1 MLNRMFWLL
10 PSLAALPLCAQ
21 VGPCTATLSDVRS
34 QLGKHVVF
42 CGTPSAVELKK
53 GIQGDP
59 VYIHFGGAQE
69 EERCCVV
76 VWGDDPL
83 LRKKKLL
90 KRCNG
95 GTLRVKGRVVD
106 HDGRPTI
113 LVHALKDIAVVKST
127 GIPQA
132 HSAQ

>member
-10 PSLAALPLCAQ
+10 PSLAAVPLCAQ
-21 VGPCTATLSDVRS
+21 PAPCTATIADVRS
-34 QLGKHVVF
+34 HVGNHVVF
-42 CGTPSAVELKK
+42 CGTPTTVELKE

-59 VYIHFGGAQE
+59 VYIHFDGAQE
-69 EERCCVV
+69 EERFCAV

-95 GTLRVKGRVVD
+95 GTLRVKGRVVE
-106 HDGRPTI
+106 HDGRPMM
-113 LVHALKDIAVVKST
+113 LVHALKDITVVRGS
-127 GIPQA
+127 GAPNAQA
-132 HSAQ
+132 AP